1 MTLQEYL
8 DKNYTK
14 EEQKNLTV
22 LYCYSNNLTSL
33 KGVENLTNLK
43 NVESD
48 FGDNIIELKKQAKI
62 DTAKKIFNI

>member
-14 EEQKNLTV
+14 EEQKNLTE
-22 LYCYSNNLTSL
+22 LNCSFNELTSL